1 MVASTGKEIKPRNP
15 RKRKVNK
22 DKTLAIF
29 PVKKSF
35 QCSVCMDETLR
46 CNDLRCIYVCIEVMV
61 GYQFVKGEKVVD
73 DQVGIVKMLY
83 IKACKQDTDRDFTG
97 H

>member
-1 MVASTGKEIKPRNP
+1 MVASAGKEINPRNP
-15 RKRKVNK
+15 RKRKVDR

-46 CNDLRCIYVCIEVMV
+46 CIQVCIEVMV
-61 GYQFVKGEKVVD
+61 GYQFVRGEAVVG
-73 DQVGIVKMLY
+73 DQVEIVKVLH
-83 IKACKQDTDRDFTG
+83 IKTCKQDIDRDFTG